1 MARSRNDSMTSPE
14 SVISIIATGMKVVGD
29 CETDGTLRIE
39 GSVEGTVRAGKAVVI
54 GKDGL
59 VDGHVVTADA
69 VIAGRVTGTVRADS
83 RLEVQ
88 STARID
94 GEVAARRMQLE
105 EGAELNGTLRM
116 GEHLEAPTPQ
126 RKRSSEPTPPIPR
139 DGTPVEA

>member
-1 MARSRNDSMTSPE
+1 MGRRNESVSTPE
-14 SVISIIATGMKVVGD
+14 SVISIIAAGMKVVGD
-29 CETDGTLRIE
+29 CDTDGTLRVE
-39 GSVEGTVRAGKAVVI
+39 GSVEGTVRAGKAIVI

-59 VDGHVVTADA
+59 VDGHVVTSDA

-88 STARID
+88 ATARID

-116 GEHLEAPTPQ
+116 GENAAAVGASGVTTTPDVA
-126 RKRSSEPTPPIPR
+126 SDPV
-139 DGTPVEA
+139 GVEA

>member
-1 MARSRNDSMTSPE
+1 MARNKNEPLTSPDA
-14 SVISIIATGMKVVGD
+14 VISIIAAGMKVTGD

-39 GSVEGTVRAGKAVVI
+39 GTVVGSVRAGKAVVI
-54 GKDGL
+54 GKNGL

-88 STARID
+88 ASSVID

-105 EGAELNGTLRM
+105 EGAVLNGTLRM
-116 GEHLEAPTPQ
+116 GDQ
-126 RKRSSEPTPPIPR
+126 M
-139 DGTPVEA
+139 DGTPQAVSDSDADVTASA

>member
-1 MARSRNDSMTSPE
+1 MARKKEQQMNTPDA
-14 SVISIIATGMKVVGD
+14 VISIIAAGMKVVGD

-39 GSVEGTVRAGKAVVI
+39 GSVEGSVRAGKAVVI

-59 VDGHVVTADA
+59 VDGHVITADA

-88 STARID
+88 SSARID
-94 GEVAARRMQLE
+94 GEVAARRMQLD

-116 GEHLEAPTPQ
+116 GEQLQSGHGAPHPSGHEA
-126 RKRSSEPTPPIPR
+126 SAA
-139 DGTPVEA
+139 D